1 MNLTLSPQIR
11 IVALVG
17 LVAVVAL
24 GGATM
29 VLGRSH
35 PSAATTTPAH
45 HGSVQVPTVPK
56 TTTVAKTSTVAK
68 TGTVPKPSPAQ
79 TTTGATPA
87 TTKHAAPTATTK
99 APAKTST
106 PSAATT
112 ATKTSSKAAT
122 KTAAKHAAP
131 VRRGNLVYSDL
142 PQPLQWQ
149 LSQHKVVVVS
159 VYDPRVDADAI
170 SVAEAHAGALDANTG
185 FLLVSVLDNKV
196 AGILTALLP
205 GGGLLPVPGVLV
217 YRAPGN
223 LALRIDGFADRQSVA
238 QAATN
243 VLAGQATTIAR

>member
-35 PSAATTTPAH
+35 PSAATTTPAR

-56 TTTVAKTSTVAK
+56 TTTVAKASTLPK
-68 TGTVPKPSPAQ
+68 TSPAQ
-79 TTTGATPA
+79 TTTG
-87 TTKHAAPTATTK
+87 ATTK

-106 PSAATT
+106 PPAAKT
-112 ATKTSSKAAT
+112 ATKTVPKAAT

-149 LSQHKVVVVS
+149 LSQHEVVVVS

-170 SVAEAHAGALDANTG
+170 SVAEAHAGALDANSG
-185 FLLVSVLDNKV
+185 FLLVSVLDDKV

-223 LALRIDGFADRQSVA
+223 LVLRIDGFADRQSVA